1 MREPLVSII
10 VPCYK
15 QAEYIAETLDSVLAQ
30 TYCNWECV
38 IVNDGSP
45 DNTEDIVA
53 KYIAVDDR
61 FKYFWKE
68 NEGVAKARNYGVM
81 NSMGEYVLP
90 LDADDL
96 IEPTYVEKA
105 VDWFHRFP
113 KTKLVY
119 CCADRFGTE
128 NGYWNLEPYEY
139 EKFIWRNCI
148 FCTAMYRRT
157 DFNQTGGYNANMIY
171 GDEDWD
177 FLLSLLKKNDE
188 VHRIEELL
196 FHYRIKNESRTTESA
211 RPHVEESLIQI
222 YRNHPDVYF
231 PYLDRI
237 IYYHNYSEDYDNI
250 IGTNSALQKELKRIQ
265 LSHAYRLGKFILK
278 PLSWLK
284 VKVCV
289 KKYNE

>member
-105 VDWFHRFP
+105 VDWFLRFP

-157 DFNQTGGYNANMIY
+157 DFNQTGGDNANMIY

-211 RPHVEESLIQI
+211 RPHVEESFIQI